1 MIKFAA
7 MVVPQQVWYITP
19 TLTFMRKPE
28 DDLPDNPVQWILAIQ
43 WFRLA
48 ITMNKLENNKNE
60 SAD

>member
-1 MIKFAA
+1 